1 MGDDLDGIDSATSSL
16 ISTIKAFGIEAA
28 DVMGIVDQF
37 NEVSNN
43 FAISS
48 GGIGEA
54 LLRSASALSTANNSL
69 AESIALITAGNT
81 TVQNPEHIG
90 EMCA

>member
-1 MGDDLDGIDSATSSL
+1 
-16 ISTIKAFGIEAA
+16 
-28 DVMGIVDQF
+28 MGIVDQF